1 MAVISFAEHEPER
14 TWCVAGWAFRQV
26 LDDTI
31 SQYPEDIELSEKL
44 EQSKAQK
51 GLILDLLTPELAAR
65 ITGAIKQVASGI
77 LSGTILSGILSQ
89 TYGDAVTVEQYR
101 RALQKLLDAI
111 PPNGPN
117 HLTQRRPS

>member
-1 MAVISFAEHEPER
+1 MAIISFAEHDPGR

-31 SQYPEDIELSEKL
+31 SHYPQDIELCEKL

-65 ITGAIKQVASGI
+65 ITGAIKHVAFGI
-77 LSGTILSGILSQ
+77 LSGTILSGIHSQ
-89 TYGDAVTVEQYR
+89 TYGDAVTVEQYIG
-101 RALQKLLDAI
+101 ALQKLLEAI
-111 PPNGPN
+111 PPNDPN
-117 HLTQRRPS
+117 HLAQRRPS